1 MKINFTKKQYRRL
14 IDSVFLGDM
23 VINGIRIQ
31 EEQIKEYE
39 ELRKYIYSFSK
50 EMGCEDIIQ
59 FDKNDKEYYE
69 TRNNEDGGILDF
81 LSDYDYEIFWDN
93 IVRRLAKRDVAR
105 KQRLM
110 AEELTSDEWMR
121 LVSEREED
129 YEQEFEANGL
139 ENLIVE
145 FQKKLE

>member
-50 EMGCEDIIQ
+50 W
-59 FDKNDKEYYE
+59 K
-69 TRNNEDGGILDF
+69 
-81 LSDYDYEIFWDN
+81 
-93 IVRRLAKRDVAR
+93 IVP
-105 KQRLM
+105 
-110 AEELTSDEWMR
+110 S
-121 LVSEREED
+121 
-129 YEQEFEANGL
+129 
-139 ENLIVE
+139 
-145 FQKKLE
+145 

>member
-110 AEELTSDEWMR
+110 AEELTSD
-121 LVSEREED
+121 
-129 YEQEFEANGL
+129 
-139 ENLIVE
+139 
-145 FQKKLE
+145 